1 MKNLIN
7 LFIPNNFPFSPP
19 CIYKKKEKTQKLQL
33 KSTTETL
40 NINGLKGRN
49 NPHLPFWAY
58 VLTKPFIRE
67 LFLF

>member
-49 NPHLPFWAY
+49 NPHLPF
-58 VLTKPFIRE
+58 
-67 LFLF
+67 